1 MWSDRTKIALGE
13 IIFRKKYFPDTIVFY
28 MLIIS
33 SCCSNL
39 RAIQEI
45 HLWVVTLSV
54 CFTRKN
60 LLEKTALTKISCFA
74 NKLRP
79 QTPSTGFSDNWA
91 NQRLESLLPLIFLW
105 WHLRAN
111 LQKPLV
117 FRNALKAWSWSGK
130 MVRMKKDANAR
141 VTGRRKQTKESA
153 AEQLYMDNI
162 LMGLDGY
169 GTQQESQCKYLRS
182 LSSSQIFTE
191 PLFSL
196 DSIFLR
202 DWYDSYNFIRKANFR
217 VLTHWCIFI
226 RSSLLSLF
234 RTCPRSVSVA
244 HVYL

>member
-91 NQRLESLLPLIFLW
+91 NQRLESLLPLIFCGDIYARISKNPLCFAMRSRHEAGLVKW
-105 WHLRAN
+105 WGWKRMRTLEWLGEEN
-111 LQKPLV
+111 KQK
-117 FRNALKAWSWSGK
+117 KA
-130 MVRMKKDANAR
+130 
-141 VTGRRKQTKESA
+141 RRSNCTW
-153 AEQLYMDNI
+153 I
-162 LMGLDGY
+162 
-169 GTQQESQCKYLRS
+169 
-182 LSSSQIFTE
+182 IF
-191 PLFSL
+191 
-196 DSIFLR
+196 
-202 DWYDSYNFIRKANFR
+202 
-217 VLTHWCIFI
+217 
-226 RSSLLSLF
+226 
-234 RTCPRSVSVA
+234 
-244 HVYL
+244 